1 MNYVVFESG
10 SRAGFS
16 AEMFFRIWK
25 RHHKNN
31 DAKLILTDID
41 TLFSEL
47 PTTHPDIE
55 RQKDWQ
61 AIARLS
67 LKNYRVF
74 PGDEMTRQDYQ
85 VVRYFVKNDYYASVE
100 QWFYDKSRINAL
112 LASVVGNS
120 CPIKIPKTFDLNNV
134 CIKPNTMSAGSRNIE
149 FNENVCVSEK
159 INIQHEYVVDVL
171 ERNGEFNIFARE
183 VVLRQGYDKFIK
195 LLDETHKLTSAI
207 KHFLKLISC
216 KIKATLFKGIF
227 HIQVAEDANG
237 NFYFIE
243 ASKRISGSSIV
254 NVYNGFNPF
263 DALENTTP
271 FICAFNPFSY
281 NKWYRFEEM
290 VSRLS
295 LVL

>member
-16 AEMFFRIWK
+16 AEMFFRVWK
-25 RHHKNN
+25 NRHKDN
-31 DAKLILTDID
+31 DAKLILSDANL
-41 TLFSEL
+41 LFSEM
-47 PTTHPDIE
+47 PTTHTEIE
-55 RQKDWQ
+55 RLEDKLT
-61 AIARLS
+61 IARLS
-67 LKNYRVF
+67 NKNYRVF
-74 PGDEMTRQDYQ
+74 PGDEMTRQIYQ
-85 VVRYFVKNDYYASVE
+85 EVQDFVRNDYYASVE
-100 QWFYDKSRINAL
+100 QWFYDKSRVNTL
-112 LASVVGNS
+112 LTSVVGAS
-120 CPIKIPKTFDLNNV
+120 CPIKIPKTFDLNSV

-159 INIQHEYVVDVL
+159 IDIQHEYVVDVL

-195 LLDETHKLTSAI
+195 LLDETHKFTSAI
-207 KHFLKLISC
+207 RRFLKLVSS

-227 HIQVAEDANG
+227 HIQVAEDTNG
-237 NFYFIE
+237 DFYFIE

-271 FICAFNPFSY
+271 FICATNPFSY

-290 VSRLS
+290 VTRLS
-295 LVL
+295 FVL

>member
-16 AEMFFRIWK
+16 AEMFFRVWK
-25 RHHKNN
+25 KQHPDNN
-31 DAKLILTDID
+31 AKLILSDID

-47 PTTHPDIE
+47 PTTHQDIE
-55 RQKDWQ
+55 RLKDWQ
-61 AIARLS
+61 TIARLS
-67 LKNYRVF
+67 NKNCRVF
-74 PGDEMTRQDYQ
+74 PCDEMTRQTYQ
-85 VVRYFVKNDYYASVE
+85 VVRDFVKSDYYASAE
-100 QWFYDKSRINAL
+100 QWFYNKSRVNTL
-112 LASVVGNS
+112 LVSVVGAS
-120 CPIKIPKTFDLNNV
+120 CPIKIPKTFDLNSV

-149 FNENVCVSEK
+149 FNDNVCVSEK
-159 INIQHEYVVDVL
+159 IDIQHEYVVDVL
-171 ERNGEFNIFARE
+171 ERNGELNIFARE

-207 KHFLKLISC
+207 KCFLKLVSS
-216 KIKATLFKGIF
+216 KIKATLFKGVF
-227 HIQVAEDANG
+227 HIQVAEDTNG
-237 NFYFIE
+237 DFYFIE

-271 FICAFNPFSY
+271 FICATNPFSY
-281 NKWYRFEEM
+281 NRWYRFEEM

>member
-25 RHHKNN
+25 KHHKDN
-31 DAKLILTDID
+31 DAKLILSDID

-47 PTTHPDIE
+47 PTAHSDIE
-55 RQKDWQ
+55 RKKDWQ
-61 AIARLS
+61 TIARLS
-67 LKNYRVF
+67 LKNCRIF

-85 VVRYFVKNDYYASVE
+85 VVRDFVKNDHYASVE
-100 QWFYDKSRINAL
+100 QWFYDKSRVNAL
-112 LASVVGNS
+112 LASVVGAS
-120 CPIKIPKTFDLNNV
+120 CPIKIPKTFDLNSICV
-134 CIKPNTMSAGSRNIE
+134 KPNTMSAGSRNIE
-149 FNENVCVSEK
+149 FKDNVCVSEK
-159 INIQHEYVVDVL
+159 IDIQHEYVVDVL
-171 ERNGEFNIFARE
+171 EKNGEFNIFARE

-195 LLDETHKLTSAI
+195 LLDEKHKLTSAVRC
-207 KHFLKLISC
+207 FLKLVSH
-216 KIKATLFKGIF
+216 KIRATLFKGIF
-227 HIQVAEDANG
+227 HIQVAEDING
-237 NFYFIE
+237 DFYFIE

-271 FICAFNPFSY
+271 FICATNPFSY

-290 VSRLS
+290 VSSLS

>member
-25 RHHKNN
+25 KHHKDN
-31 DAKLILTDID
+31 DAKLILSDID

-47 PTTHPDIE
+47 PTAHSDIE
-55 RQKDWQ
+55 RKKDWQ
-61 AIARLS
+61 TIARLS
-67 LKNYRVF
+67 LKNCRIF

-85 VVRYFVKNDYYASVE
+85 VVRDFVKNDHYASVE
-100 QWFYDKSRINAL
+100 QWFYDKSRVNTL
-112 LASVVGNS
+112 LASVVGAS
-120 CPIKIPKTFDLNNV
+120 CLIKIPKTFELNSV
-134 CIKPNTMSAGSRNIE
+134 CVKPNTMSAGSRNIE
-149 FNENVCVSEK
+149 FNDNVCVSEK
-159 INIQHEYVVDVL
+159 IDIRHEYVVDVL

-195 LLDETHKLTSAI
+195 LLDEKHKLTSAVRR
-207 KHFLKLISC
+207 FLKLVSY
-216 KIKATLFKGIF
+216 KIRATLFKGVF
-227 HIQVAEDANG
+227 HIQVAEDASG
-237 NFYFIE
+237 EFYFIE

-263 DALENTTP
+263 DALEHTTP
-271 FICAFNPFSY
+271 FICADNPFSY
-281 NKWYRFEEM
+281 KKWYSFEEM

>member
-85 VVRYFVKNDYYASVE
+85 VVRDFVKNDYYASVE
-100 QWFYDKSRINAL
+100 QWFYSKSRVNTL
-112 LASVVGNS
+112 LASVVGAS
-120 CPIKIPKTFDLNNV
+120 CPIKIPKTFDLNSV
-134 CIKPNTMSAGSRNIE
+134 CIKPDTMSAGSRNIE
-149 FNENVCVSEK
+149 FYDNVCVSEK
-159 INIQHEYVVDVL
+159 IDIQHEYVVDVL
-171 ERNGEFNIFARE
+171 EKNGEFKIFARE

-195 LLDETHKLTSAI
+195 LLDDKPKLTSAVRN
-207 KHFLKLISC
+207 FLKLINS
-216 KIKATLFKGIF
+216 KIKAALFKGIF
-227 HIQVAEDANG
+227 HIQIAEDTNG
-237 NFYFIE
+237 VFYFIE

>member
-25 RHHKNN
+25 NRHKDN
-31 DAKLILTDID
+31 DAKLILSDANL
-41 TLFSEL
+41 LFREM
-47 PTTHPDIE
+47 PTTHTEIE
-55 RQKDWQ
+55 RLEDRLT
-61 AIARLS
+61 IARLS
-67 LKNYRVF
+67 NKNYRVF
-74 PGDEMTRQDYQ
+74 PGDEMTRQIYQ
-85 VVRYFVKNDYYASVE
+85 EVQDFVKNDYYASVE
-100 QWFYDKSRINAL
+100 QWFYDKSRVNTL
-112 LASVVGNS
+112 LASVVGAS
-120 CPIKIPKTFDLNNV
+120 CLIKIPKTFELNSV
-134 CIKPNTMSAGSRNIE
+134 CVKPNTMSAGSRNIE
-149 FNENVCVSEK
+149 FNDNVCVSEK
-159 INIQHEYVVDVL
+159 IDIQHEYVVDVL
-171 ERNGEFNIFARE
+171 ERNGDFNIFARE

-207 KHFLKLISC
+207 KYFLKLVSS

-227 HIQVAEDANG
+227 HIQVAEDTNG
-237 NFYFIE
+237 DFYFIE

-263 DALENTTP
+263 DVLENTTP
-271 FICAFNPFSY
+271 FICAINPFSY

>member
-25 RHHKNN
+25 KRYPDNN
-31 DAKLILTDID
+31 AKLILTDID
-41 TLFSEL
+41 SLFSEL
-47 PTTHPDIE
+47 PTTHSNVK

-61 AIARLS
+61 TIARLS
-67 LKNYRVF
+67 LKNCRIF
-74 PGDEMTRQDYQ
+74 PGDEMTRQDNQ
-85 VVRYFVKNDYYASVE
+85 VVRDFVKNDYYASVE
-100 QWFYDKSRINAL
+100 QWFYDKSRVNTL
-112 LASVVGNS
+112 LASVVGAS
-120 CPIKIPKTFDLNNV
+120 CLIKIPKTFELNSV
-134 CIKPNTMSAGSRNIE
+134 CVKPNTMSAGSRNIE
-149 FNENVCVSEK
+149 FNDNVCVSEK
-159 INIQHEYVVDVL
+159 IDIRHEYVVDVL

-195 LLDETHKLTSAI
+195 LLDEKHKLTSAVRR
-207 KHFLKLISC
+207 FLKLVSY
-216 KIKATLFKGIF
+216 KIRATLFKGVF
-227 HIQVAEDANG
+227 HIQVAEDASG
-237 NFYFIE
+237 EFYFIE

-271 FICAFNPFSY
+271 FICADNPFSY

>member
-16 AEMFFRIWK
+16 AEMFFRVWK
-25 RHHKNN
+25 NRHKDN
-31 DAKLILTDID
+31 DAKLILSDANL
-41 TLFSEL
+41 LFSEM
-47 PTTHPDIE
+47 PTTHTEIE
-55 RQKDWQ
+55 RLEDKLT
-61 AIARLS
+61 IARLS
-67 LKNYRVF
+67 NKNYRVF
-74 PGDEMTRQDYQ
+74 PGDEMTRQIYQ
-85 VVRYFVKNDYYASVE
+85 EVQDFVRNDYYASVE
-100 QWFYDKSRINAL
+100 QWFYDKSRVNTL
-112 LASVVGNS
+112 LTSVVGAS
-120 CPIKIPKTFDLNNV
+120 CPIKIPKTFDLNSV

-149 FNENVCVSEK
+149 FNENGCVSEK
-159 INIQHEYVVDVL
+159 IDIQHEYVVDVL

-195 LLDETHKLTSAI
+195 LLDETHKFTSAI
-207 KHFLKLISC
+207 RRFLKLVSS

-227 HIQVAEDANG
+227 HIQVAEDTNG
-237 NFYFIE
+237 DFYFIE

-271 FICAFNPFSY
+271 FICATNPFSY

-290 VSRLS
+290 VTRLS
-295 LVL
+295 FVL

>member
-25 RHHKNN
+25 KRYPDNN
-31 DAKLILTDID
+31 AKLILSDID

-47 PTTHPDIE
+47 PIAHPDIK
-55 RQKDWQ
+55 RLKDWQ
-61 AIARLS
+61 TIARLS
-67 LKNYRVF
+67 LKNCRIF
-74 PGDEMTRQDYQ
+74 PGDEMTRQDNQ
-85 VVRYFVKNDYYASVE
+85 VVRDFVKNDYYASVE
-100 QWFYDKSRINAL
+100 QWFYDKSRVNTL
-112 LASVVGNS
+112 FASVVGAS
-120 CPIKIPKTFDLNNV
+120 CLIKIPKTFELNSV
-134 CIKPNTMSAGSRNIE
+134 CVKPNTMSAGSRNIE
-149 FNENVCVSEK
+149 FNDNVCVSEK
-159 INIQHEYVVDVL
+159 IDIRHEYVVDVL

-195 LLDETHKLTSAI
+195 LLDEKHKLTSAVRR
-207 KHFLKLISC
+207 FLKLVSY
-216 KIKATLFKGIF
+216 KIRATLFKGVF
-227 HIQVAEDANG
+227 HIQVAEDASG
-237 NFYFIE
+237 EFYFIE

-271 FICAFNPFSY
+271 FICADNPFSY

>member
-16 AEMFFRIWK
+16 AEMFFRVWK
-25 RHHKNN
+25 NRHKDN
-31 DAKLILTDID
+31 DAKLILSDID
-41 TLFSEL
+41 MYFSEL
-47 PTTHPDIE
+47 PTTHPDVE
-55 RQKDWQ
+55 RLKDWQ

-67 LKNYRVF
+67 LNNCRIF
-74 PGDEMTRQDYQ
+74 PGDEMTRQRHQ
-85 VVRYFVKNDYYASVE
+85 VVQDFVKNDYYASVE
-100 QWFYDKSRINAL
+100 QWFYDKSRVNTL
-112 LASVVGNS
+112 LASVVGAS
-120 CPIKIPKTFDLNNV
+120 CLIKIPKTFDLNSV
-134 CIKPNTMSAGSRNIE
+134 CVKPNTMSAGSRNIE
-149 FNENVCVSEK
+149 FNDNVCVSEK
-159 INIQHEYVVDVL
+159 IDIRHEYVVDVL
-171 ERNGEFNIFARE
+171 ERNGEFIIFARE

-195 LLDETHKLTSAI
+195 LLDEKHKLTSAVRR
-207 KHFLKLISC
+207 FLKLVSS
-216 KIKATLFKGIF
+216 KIRATLFKGVF

-237 NFYFIE
+237 EFYFIE

-271 FICAFNPFSY
+271 FICADNPFSY

>member
-25 RHHKNN
+25 KRYPDNN
-31 DAKLILTDID
+31 AKLILTDID
-41 TLFSEL
+41 SLFSEL
-47 PTTHPDIE
+47 PTTHPNVK

-61 AIARLS
+61 TIARLS
-67 LKNYRVF
+67 LKNCRIF
-74 PGDEMTRQDYQ
+74 PGDEMTRQDNQ
-85 VVRYFVKNDYYASVE
+85 VVRDFVKNDYYASVE
-100 QWFYDKSRINAL
+100 QWFYDKSRVNTL
-112 LASVVGNS
+112 LASVVGAS
-120 CPIKIPKTFDLNNV
+120 CLIKIPKTFELNSV
-134 CIKPNTMSAGSRNIE
+134 CVKPNTMSAGSRNIE
-149 FNENVCVSEK
+149 FNDNVCVSEK
-159 INIQHEYVVDVL
+159 IDIRHEYVVDVL

-195 LLDETHKLTSAI
+195 LLDEKHKLTSAVRR
-207 KHFLKLISC
+207 FLKLVSY
-216 KIKATLFKGIF
+216 KIRATLFKGVF
-227 HIQVAEDANG
+227 HIQVAEDASG
-237 NFYFIE
+237 EFYFIE

-271 FICAFNPFSY
+271 FICADNPFSY

>member
-16 AEMFFRIWK
+16 AEMFFRVWK
-25 RHHKNN
+25 KQHPDNN
-31 DAKLILTDID
+31 AKLILSDID

-47 PTTHPDIE
+47 PTTHADIE
-55 RQKDWQ
+55 RLKDWQ
-61 AIARLS
+61 TIARLS
-67 LKNYRVF
+67 NKNCRVF
-74 PGDEMTRQDYQ
+74 PGDEMTRQDNQ
-85 VVRYFVKNDYYASVE
+85 VVRDFVKNDYYASVE
-100 QWFYDKSRINAL
+100 QWFYDKSRVNTL
-112 LASVVGNS
+112 LASLVGVS
-120 CPIKIPKTFDLNNV
+120 CPIKIPKTFDLNSV
-134 CIKPNTMSAGSRNIE
+134 CVKPNTMSAGSRNIE
-149 FNENVCVSEK
+149 FNDNVCVSEK
-159 INIQHEYVVDVL
+159 IDIRHEYVVDVL

-195 LLDETHKLTSAI
+195 LLDEKHKLTSAVRRL
-207 KHFLKLISC
+207 LKLVSY
-216 KIKATLFKGIF
+216 KIRATLFKGVF
-227 HIQVAEDANG
+227 HIQVAEDASG
-237 NFYFIE
+237 EFYFIE

-271 FICAFNPFSY
+271 FICADNPFSY

>member
-16 AEMFFRIWK
+16 AEMFFRVWK
-25 RHHKNN
+25 KQHPDNN
-31 DAKLILTDID
+31 AKLILSDID

-47 PTTHPDIE
+47 PTAHSDIE
-55 RQKDWQ
+55 RLKDWQ
-61 AIARLS
+61 TIARLS
-67 LKNYRVF
+67 NKNYRLF
-74 PGDEMTRQDYQ
+74 PGDEMTRQDNQ
-85 VVRYFVKNDYYASVE
+85 VVRDFVKNDYYASVE
-100 QWFYDKSRINAL
+100 QWFYDKSRVNTL
-112 LASVVGNS
+112 LTSVVGAS
-120 CPIKIPKTFDLNNV
+120 CLIKIPKTFELNSV
-134 CIKPNTMSAGSRNIE
+134 CVKPNTMSAGSRNIE
-149 FNENVCVSEK
+149 FNDNVCVSEK
-159 INIQHEYVVDVL
+159 IDIRHEYVVDVL

-195 LLDETHKLTSAI
+195 LLDEKHKLTSAVRR
-207 KHFLKLISC
+207 FLKLVSY
-216 KIKATLFKGIF
+216 KIRATLFKGVF
-227 HIQVAEDANG
+227 HIQVAEDASG
-237 NFYFIE
+237 EFYFIE

-271 FICAFNPFSY
+271 FICADNPFSY

>member
-16 AEMFFRIWK
+16 AEKFFHIWK
-25 RHHKNN
+25 KRYPDNN
-31 DAKLILTDID
+31 AKLILSDID

-47 PTTHPDIE
+47 PIAHPGIK
-55 RQKDWQ
+55 RLKDWQ
-61 AIARLS
+61 TIAGLS
-67 LKNYRVF
+67 LKNCRIF
-74 PGDEMTRQDYQ
+74 PGDEMTRQDNQ
-85 VVRYFVKNDYYASVE
+85 VVRDFVKNDYYASVE
-100 QWFYDKSRINAL
+100 QWFYDKSRVNTL
-112 LASVVGNS
+112 LASVVGAS
-120 CPIKIPKTFDLNNV
+120 CLIKIPKTFELNSV
-134 CIKPNTMSAGSRNIE
+134 CVKPNTMSAGSRNIE
-149 FNENVCVSEK
+149 FNDNVCVSEK
-159 INIQHEYVVDVL
+159 IDIRHEYVVDVL

-195 LLDETHKLTSAI
+195 LLDEKHKLTSAVRR
-207 KHFLKLISC
+207 FLKLVSY
-216 KIKATLFKGIF
+216 KIRATLFKGIF
-227 HIQVAEDANG
+227 HIQVAEDASG
-237 NFYFIE
+237 EFYFIE

-271 FICAFNPFSY
+271 FICADNPFSY

>member
-25 RHHKNN
+25 KRYPNN
-31 DAKLILTDID
+31 NAKLILSDID

-55 RQKDWQ
+55 RLKDWQ
-61 AIARLS
+61 TIARLTS
-67 LKNYRVF
+67 KNSRIF
-74 PGDEMTRQDYQ
+74 PGDEMTRQYYQ
-85 VVRYFVKNDYYASVE
+85 VVRDFVKNDYYASVE
-100 QWFYDKSRINAL
+100 QWFYDKSRVNTL
-112 LASVVGNS
+112 LASVVGAS
-120 CPIKIPKTFDLNNV
+120 CLIKIPKTFDLNSV
-134 CIKPNTMSAGSRNIE
+134 CVKPNTMSAGSRNIE
-149 FNENVCVSEK
+149 FNDNVCVSEK
-159 INIQHEYVVDVL
+159 IDIRHEYVVDVL

-195 LLDETHKLTSAI
+195 LLDEKHKLTSAVRR
-207 KHFLKLISC
+207 FLKLVSS
-216 KIKATLFKGIF
+216 KIRATLFKGVF
-227 HIQVAEDANG
+227 HIQVAEDENG
-237 NFYFIE
+237 EFYFIE

-263 DALENTTP
+263 DVLENTTP
-271 FICAFNPFSY
+271 FICADNPFSY

-290 VSRLS
+290 VSRFS

>member
-25 RHHKNN
+25 KRYPDNN
-31 DAKLILTDID
+31 AKLILSDID

-85 VVRYFVKNDYYASVE
+85 VVRDFVKNDYYASVE
-100 QWFYDKSRINAL
+100 QWFYDKSRVNAL
-112 LASVVGNS
+112 LASVVGAS
-120 CPIKIPKTFDLNNV
+120 CPIKIPKTFDLNSV
-134 CIKPNTMSAGSRNIE
+134 CVKPNTMSAGSRNIE
-149 FNENVCVSEK
+149 FKDNVCVSEK
-159 INIQHEYVVDVL
+159 IDIQHEYVIDVI
-171 ERNGEFNIFARE
+171 EKDGEFNIFARE

-195 LLDETHKLTSAI
+195 LLDEKHKLTSAVRC
-207 KHFLKLISC
+207 FLKLVSH
-216 KIKATLFKGIF
+216 KIRAILFKGIF
-227 HIQVAEDANG
+227 HIQVAEDING
-237 NFYFIE
+237 DFYFIE

-271 FICAFNPFSY
+271 FICADNSFSY

-290 VSRLS
+290 ISRLS

>member
-74 PGDEMTRQDYQ
+74 PDDEMTRQDYQ
-85 VVRYFVKNDYYASVE
+85 VVRDFVKNDYYASVE

-112 LASVVGNS
+112 LASVVGAS
-120 CPIKIPKTFDLNNV
+120 CPIKTPKTFDLNSV
-134 CIKPNTMSAGSRNIE
+134 CVKPNTMSAGSRNIE
-149 FNENVCVSEK
+149 FYDNVCVSEK
-159 INIQHEYVVDVL
+159 IDIQHEYVVDVL
-171 ERNGEFNIFARE
+171 EKNGEFNIFARE

-207 KHFLKLISC
+207 RRFLKLVSS
-216 KIKATLFKGIF
+216 KIKAALFKGIF
-227 HIQVAEDANG
+227 HIQVAEDTNG

-271 FICAFNPFSY
+271 FICADNPFSY

>member
-25 RHHKNN
+25 KQYPDNN
-31 DAKLILTDID
+31 AKLILSDID

-55 RQKDWQ
+55 RLKDRQ
-61 AIARLS
+61 TIARLS
-67 LKNYRVF
+67 LKNSRIF
-74 PGDEMTRQDYQ
+74 PGDEMTRQNYQ
-85 VVRYFVKNDYYASVE
+85 VVRDFAKNDYYASVE
-100 QWFYDKSRINAL
+100 QWFYDKSRVNTL
-112 LASVVGNS
+112 LASVVGAS
-120 CPIKIPKTFDLNNV
+120 CLIKIPKTFDLNSV
-134 CIKPNTMSAGSRNIE
+134 CVKPNTMSAGSRNIE
-149 FNENVCVSEK
+149 FDDNVCVSEK
-159 INIQHEYVVDVL
+159 IDIQHEYVVDVL

-195 LLDETHKLTSAI
+195 LLDEKHKLTSAVRC
-207 KHFLKLISC
+207 FLELVSS
-216 KIKATLFKGIF
+216 KIRATLFKGVF
-227 HIQVAEDANG
+227 HIQVAEDVNG
-237 NFYFIE
+237 EFYFIE

-254 NVYNGFNPF
+254 NVFNGFNPF
-263 DALENTTP
+263 DVLENTTP
-271 FICAFNPFSY
+271 FICADNPFSY

-295 LVL
+295 FVL

>member
-25 RHHKNN
+25 KRYPDNN
-31 DAKLILTDID
+31 AKLILSDIE

-47 PTTHPDIE
+47 PTAHPDIE
-55 RQKDWQ
+55 RLKDWQ
-61 AIARLS
+61 TIARLS
-67 LKNYRVF
+67 LKSCRIF
-74 PGDEMTRQDYQ
+74 PGDEMSRQGYQ
-85 VVRYFVKNDYYASVE
+85 VVRDFVKNDYYASVE
-100 QWFYDKSRINAL
+100 QWFYDKTRVNTL
-112 LASVVGNS
+112 LASVVGAS
-120 CPIKIPKTFDLNNV
+120 CLIKIPKTFELNSV
-134 CIKPNTMSAGSRNIE
+134 CVKPNTMSAGSRNIE
-149 FNENVCVSEK
+149 FNDNVCVSEK
-159 INIQHEYVVDVL
+159 IDIRHEYVVDVL

-195 LLDETHKLTSAI
+195 LLDEKHKLTSAVRR
-207 KHFLKLISC
+207 FLKLVSSNIR
-216 KIKATLFKGIF
+216 ATLFKGVF
-227 HIQVAEDANG
+227 HIQVAEDASG
-237 NFYFIE
+237 EFYFIE

-271 FICAFNPFSY
+271 FICADNPFSY

-290 VSRLS
+290 VSRLL